1 MCLQI
6 SDPFTYDDVTVS
18 LVLTAPCRSVSQD
31 QRCESTLGRIFT
43 YRHLPDP
50 SHLAYETQ
58 PWDLGSRLL
67 SHIKPSRSVY
77 DRDSLLSLQRDADSE
92 GTTAAI
98 QKEKVYIYCAP
109 FLCQIW
115 TAFRICNGAPGPI
128 ETLFQLCVCID
139 DRLSA
144 TCCQVS
150 SCTAGLAAI
159 IDQIRSIEMEGK
171 HLYPSHLVK
180 NIRFIDRDW
189 IDQRL
194 DEQADEVFQ
203 MPAGGTSRSLSFI
216 FDRLPS
222 KDLAAVIILGERD
235 HLVPMLQ
242 YSPFQTSER
251 ILRENEFFQVKRE
264 NVDNEWSWSLKYLGT
279 FTAKKSP
286 SAQTSNS
293 SSSHR
298 QGQQHLQETSITAAT
313 SNSRSREASPSTNT
327 SVKRRRTET
336 TSDN

>member
-18 LVLTAPCRSVSQD
+18 LVLTAPCRLVSED
-31 QRCESTLGRIFT
+31 QCCESTLGRIFT
-43 YRHLPDP
+43 YGHLPDP
-50 SHLAYETQ
+50 SHLARETQ
-58 PWDLGSRLL
+58 PWDLASRLL
-67 SHIKPSRSVY
+67 SHIKPSRSV
-77 DRDSLLSLQRDADSE
+77 DERNSLLSLLSDANSE
-92 GTTAAI
+92 STTAAF
-98 QKEKVYIYCAP
+98 QEEKVYIYCAP
-109 FLCQIW
+109 CLCQIW
-115 TAFRICNGAPGPI
+115 TAFRICDRAPGPI
-128 ETLFQLCVCID
+128 QALFQLCVRID
-139 DRLSA
+139 DRLPA

-159 IDQIRSIEMEGK
+159 VDQIRSIEMDGK
-171 HLYPSHLVK
+171 HLYPSYLGKHIK
-180 NIRFIDRDW
+180 YIDRDW

-203 MPAGGTSRSLSFI
+203 MPAGGAARSLSFI

-222 KDLAAVIILGERD
+222 RDLAAVIILGERD

-251 ILRENEFFQVKRE
+251 VLRENEFFQVKRE
-264 NVDNEWSWSLKYLGT
+264 RVVNEWSWSLKYLGR

-286 SAQTSNS
+286 SAQTGNS
-293 SSSHR
+293 SSSHP
-298 QGQQHLQETSITAAT
+298 QSQQHLQGTSITAAT
-313 SNSRSREASPSTNT
+313 SNSRSREASPSTNA